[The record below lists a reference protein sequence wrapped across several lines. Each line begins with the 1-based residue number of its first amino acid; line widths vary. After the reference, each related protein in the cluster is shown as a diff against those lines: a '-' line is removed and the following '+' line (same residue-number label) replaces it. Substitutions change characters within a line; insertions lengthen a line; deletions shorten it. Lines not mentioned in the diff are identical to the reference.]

1 MVYVFLAK
9 GFEELEAIAPVDV
22 LRRAGVTVK
31 TVGVTG
37 KRVSGS
43 HGISVNCDI
52 TVNEA
57 TFDELDG
64 IILPGG
70 LPGTTNLEAD
80 ERVQRFID
88 YAAENG
94 KIIGAICAA
103 PMILGHKGLLQGK
116 NSVCYTGFEK
126 ELTGAHVLDRPA
138 VRDGNIVTGWGAGG
152 AMDFALLYLEA
163 LYDNADIAKKIAR
176 NMRYAA
182 Y

>member
-9 GFEELEAIAPVDV
+9 GFEELEALAPVDI
-22 LRRAGVTVK
+22 LRRAGVQVK

-43 HGISVNCDI
+43 HSISVNCDI

-57 TFDELDG
+57 VFDDLDG

-70 LPGTTNLEAD
+70 LPGTTNLEKD
-80 ERVQRFID
+80 DTVQSFID
-88 YAAENG
+88 YAANNG

-103 PMILGHKGLLQGK
+103 PSILGHKGLLQGK
-116 NSVCYTGFEK
+116 NAVCFTGFEK

-138 VRDGNIVTGWGAGG
+138 VRDENIVTGWGAGG
-152 AMDFALLYLEA
+152 AIDFALLYLET
-163 LYDNADIAKKIAR
+163 LYDNEDIAKKIAR
-176 NMRYAA
+176 SMRYST
-182 Y
+182 